1 MDTPRGFTPSMV
13 RLWEKFRNMPG
24 IGSRSAER
32 LTYYVMDISRQEA
45 MELAEAVREL
55 KENVGA
61 CSVCYNIAESD
72 PCEICSDTRRDRSLL
87 CVVEDPRDL
96 LALENT
102 GSFRGVYHVLHGHIS
117 PLDGVEPENLTIDAL
132 EKRVEEGTVKEII
145 LATNPTMEG
154 DATALYIARRLR
166 DSGARVTRLA
176 RGLPT
181 GGSIEHSTPGIL
193 GDAISGRTQLS

>member
-1 MDTPRGFTPSMV
+1 M
-13 RLWEKFRNMPG
+13 
-24 IGSRSAER
+24 
-32 LTYYVMDISRQEA
+32 
-45 MELAEAVREL
+45 
-55 KENVGA
+55 
-61 CSVCYNIAESD
+61 
-72 PCEICSDTRRDRSLL
+72 
-87 CVVEDPRDL
+87 VEDPRDL

-102 GSFRGVYHVLHGHIS
+102 GSFRGIYHVLRGHIS

-132 EKRVEEGTVKEII
+132 EKRVAQGEIREVI

-154 DATALYIARRLR
+154 DATALYIARVLR
-166 DSGARVTRLA
+166 GTGVKVTRLA

>member
-13 RLWEKFRNMPG
+13 RLWEKFLDMPG
-24 IGSRSAER
+24 VGSRSAER
-32 LTYYVMDISRQEA
+32 LTYYVMELSREEA
-45 MELAEAVREL
+45 MGLAEAVRDI
-55 KENVGA
+55 KDKVGA
-61 CSVCYNIAESD
+61 CSVCYNISESD
-72 PCEICSDTRRDRSLL
+72 PCEICSDNRRDSSLL

-102 GSFRGVYHVLHGHIS
+102 AGFRGLYHVLHGHIS
-117 PLDGVEPENLTIDAL
+117 PLDGVEPENLTIDSL
-132 EKRVEEGTVKEII
+132 EKRVGEGKVKEII
-145 LATNPTMEG
+145 LATNPTVEG

-166 DSGARVTRLA
+166 DTGVKVTRLA